1 MTRDY
6 SKLFLAGLVLL
17 FVCEH
22 IWIVTRP
29 DRLTVDPNP
38 TCTVRMVKP

>member
-6 SKLFLAGLVLL
+6 SKLFLGALVLL
-17 FVCEH
+17 FTVEH
-22 IWIVTRP
+22 IWLVTRP

-38 TCTVRMVKP
+38 TCTVRIVKP